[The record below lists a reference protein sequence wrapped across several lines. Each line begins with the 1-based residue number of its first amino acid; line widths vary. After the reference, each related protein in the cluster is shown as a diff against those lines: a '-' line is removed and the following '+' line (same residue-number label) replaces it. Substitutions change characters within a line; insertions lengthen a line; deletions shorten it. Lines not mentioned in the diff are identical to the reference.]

1 MKRGEVRW
9 YKFKSP
15 DKKRPVLIITRDSVL
30 EYLSKV
36 TIAPITSTIRD
47 IPSEVLLTREDG
59 MRKDC
64 AINCDH
70 IQTIS
75 KDKRTQVSK
84 AIWFALNI
92 FGTDDNEIHWKKIT
106 IENLDEFQ
114 NEFRS
119 IIYTVTG
126 LSKDGWDE
134 YWRKLCE
141 FRNNY
146 VAHVVLEYNEPV
158 PRMDHA
164 LTVARVYDEWIRKEL
179 NVVCIQEDLKPIR
192 KYHRIS

>member
-30 EYLSKV
+30 EYLNEV

-70 IQTIS
+70 IQTVSKDKIGSLITTLS

-84 AIWFALNI
+84 AIWFALN
-92 FGTDDNEIHWKKIT
+92 
-106 IENLDEFQ
+106 L
-114 NEFRS
+114 
-119 IIYTVTG
+119 
-126 LSKDGWDE
+126 
-134 YWRKLCE
+134 
-141 FRNNY
+141 
-146 VAHVVLEYNEPV
+146 
-158 PRMDHA
+158 
-164 LTVARVYDEWIRKEL
+164 
-179 NVVCIQEDLKPIR
+179 
-192 KYHRIS
+192 

>member
-30 EYLSKV
+30 EYLNEV

-70 IQTIS
+70 IQTVS
-75 KDKRTQVSK
+75 KDKIGSLITTLSKDKLTQVSK
-84 AIWFALNI
+84 AIWFALN
-92 FGTDDNEIHWKKIT
+92 
-106 IENLDEFQ
+106 L
-114 NEFRS
+114 
-119 IIYTVTG
+119 
-126 LSKDGWDE
+126 
-134 YWRKLCE
+134 
-141 FRNNY
+141 
-146 VAHVVLEYNEPV
+146 
-158 PRMDHA
+158 
-164 LTVARVYDEWIRKEL
+164 
-179 NVVCIQEDLKPIR
+179 
-192 KYHRIS
+192 